1 MHIANEIDNVL
12 HETKELSTS
21 NIYIYIYMYI
31 YIYILYL
38 YYIYLYILYIYIYIY
53 MSMFIKKA
61 SSVTFQNLL
70 KIDRYNSIRSSAVH
84 RNCWIIAK
92 YHFENVSIT

>member
-21 NIYIYIYMYI
+21 NIYIYIYIYIYYI
-31 YIYILYL
+31 YIISI
-38 YYIYLYILYIYIYIY
+38 YIYSIYIYIYIY

>member
-1 MHIANEIDNVL
+1 MG
-12 HETKELSTS
+12 
-21 NIYIYIYMYI
+21 
-31 YIYILYL
+31 
-38 YYIYLYILYIYIYIY
+38 
-53 MSMFIKKA
+53 MFIKKA
-61 SSVTFQNLL
+61 SSVTFQDLL